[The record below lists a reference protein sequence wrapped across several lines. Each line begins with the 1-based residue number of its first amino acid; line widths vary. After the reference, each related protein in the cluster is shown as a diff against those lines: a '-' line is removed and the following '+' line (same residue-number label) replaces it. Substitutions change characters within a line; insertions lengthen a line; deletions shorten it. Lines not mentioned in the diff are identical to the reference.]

1 MSAPVIQPQNGVE
14 RLGAFLFPIRGIPG
28 ILFLVVLV
36 APFGPMAGDR
46 LLNWTLGPAL
56 LFFGEGMRV
65 LSRRYIG
72 RSSSTR
78 TAKVSHLVTGGP
90 YRFVRNPIYIGNLG
104 ILAGFGAMAG
114 LWWAVAFFVPFCF
127 VMYYFIAS
135 FESRIVVTNY
145 PEEGGAYVASVPAW
159 LPKLTPGPVTPS
171 DSVPWSEVLRREGN
185 TIVGILV
192 GVAFLLCRE
201 MGWIGRFV
209 G

>member
-1 MSAPVIQPQNGVE
+1 MSAPIIQPQNSVE

-28 ILFLVVLV
+28 IVFLVVLLV
-36 APFGPMAGDR
+36 PFGPMAGETIP
-46 LLNWTLGPAL
+46 NWVLGIAAL
-56 LFFGEGMRV
+56 IFGEGMRV

-90 YRFVRNPIYIGNLG
+90 YRFVRNPIYIGNLA
-104 ILAGFGAMAG
+104 ILTGFGAMAG
-114 LWWAVAFFVPFCF
+114 LWWTVAFFVPFCF

-159 LPKLTPGPVTPS
+159 FPKLSPGPVTPS
-171 DSVPWSEVLRREGN
+171 DPVPWAEVLKREGN
-185 TIVGILV
+185 TLVGIAIGIV
-192 GVAFLLCRE
+192 FLFCRE
-201 MGWIGRFV
+201 MGWIPRLLG
-209 G
+209 